1 MRFCWG
7 YLLLVMHLL
16 SKELPLAVICH
27 RPLGWPSTCRPELQM
42 KTFVSTPLTL
52 RVSLPGVYGDLNLH
66 LWSIKCCNRGIEA
79 SQYLSP
85 IQGVSHLSAKQED
98 LGSFSLLGLFRYFR
112 ELHFSLHWRA
122 GGLCSEG
129 SWKSEGQRLKLLFF
143 AHLPRLEVYSLL
155 MEVVQLLLRYAAL
168 PA

>member
-1 MRFCWG
+1 
-7 YLLLVMHLL
+7 
-16 SKELPLAVICH
+16 
-27 RPLGWPSTCRPELQM
+27 M

-52 RVSLPGVYGDLNLH
+52 RVVLSGVYGDLNLH

-85 IQGVSHLSAKQED
+85 IQGASHLSAKQED

-122 GGLCSEG
+122 GGLCNKS

-143 AHLPRLEVYSLL
+143 CPSATAWGVFIINGGSAVAAQICSPACVNETFFSK
-155 MEVVQLLLRYAAL
+155 LLRFLIADCTRVTKLTQGSSMHAQ
-168 PA
+168 